1 MAGFIEGIAGGVTG
15 ILGGVIGGRKRRQEQ
30 AQANKEYKAQRSA
43 YENFDFQNAFAA
55 MQNPYEDLKV
65 ATGAAEMQSQQVQQT
80 AANTLEALRGG
91 GGGFGAAA
99 LAQAIQGQAAQSQQS
114 IMAGI
119 QQQEANNQMAAA
131 QGQANINQMAAQ
143 GAMDVQSMELGRTET
158 LLGMSQARKAS
169 ADQARRDATA
179 SMLSGIGSLGASAA
193 SFGLAGGFKAG
204 EAKNALNSLMGIKTD
219 PTIGKG
225 FDYKLP
231 F

>member
-15 ILGGVIGGRKRRQEQ
+15 ILGGIIGGRARRQEQ
-30 AQANKEYKAQRSA
+30 AKANKEYQAQRSA
-43 YENFDFQNAFAA
+43 YENFDFQNAYAG

-80 AANTLEALRGG
+80 AANTLDALRSG

-99 LAQAIQGQAAQSQQS
+99 LAQAIQGQASQSQQS
-114 IMAGI
+114 IMANI
-119 QQQEANNQMAAA
+119 QQQEASNQMAAA

-143 GAMDVQSMELGRTET
+143 GAMAVQDMEFGRQET
-158 LLGMSQARKAS
+158 MLGMSQARKAS

-193 SFGLAGGFKAG
+193 SFGLAGGFGADG
-204 EAKNALNSLMGIKTD
+204 AKDALNSLMG
-219 PTIGKG
+219 
-225 FDYKLP
+225 
-231 F
+231 

>member
-15 ILGGVIGGRKRRQEQ
+15 ILGGIIGGRARRQEQ
-30 AQANKEYKAQRSA
+30 ARANKEYQAQRSA
-43 YENFDFQNAFAA
+43 YENFDFQNAYAG

-114 IMAGI
+114 IMADI
-119 QQQEANNQMAAA
+119 QQQEASNQMASA

-143 GAMDVQSMELGRTET
+143 GAMAVQDMEFGRQET
-158 LLGMSQARKAS
+158 MLGMSQARKAS

-193 SFGLAGGFKAG
+193 SFGLAGGFSNPGAAMKDLLG
-204 EAKNALNSLMGIKTD
+204 
-219 PTIGKG
+219 
-225 FDYKLP
+225 
-231 F
+231 